1 MTLVPQSPS
10 EDIPRNALAPGVKTG
25 AAHAVNQARSRSN
38 VLRSYIELAKPE
50 ITLLVALSS
59 AGGFFLAPAEFLDMG
74 RFVLLLIGVTLT
86 SAGAGALNHWIERD
100 HDGVMRRTMN
110 RPLPS
115 GRLSPSAALCFG
127 GFLVAAGVGLLCPLV
142 NPLTGVLALATVL
155 LYLFA
160 YTPLK
165 RRSRWNTLVGT
176 LPGALPALGGWTAA
190 TGSIGWGGIAAFSIL
205 AAWQMPHFL
214 ALAWMYRKDY
224 ERGGYVMLPV
234 ADPSGRST
242 TQQALFFT
250 VLLFVLSLWPVA
262 LSLAGWGYAIGAVVL
277 GAWFLHAALAFHR
290 SSEIQDARRL
300 LIVSIRYI
308 PALILVLLIDRIVLG
323 DLF

>member
-1 MTLVPQSPS
+1 MPQRPS
-10 EDIPRNALAPGVKTG
+10 EETPRNALAPGVKTG
-25 AAHAVNQARSRSN
+25 AAHAIHPDRSRSST
-38 VLRSYIELAKPE
+38 LGSYIELAKPE

-59 AGGFFLAPAEFLDMG
+59 VGGFFLAPAEFIDLG
-74 RFVLLLIGVTLT
+74 RLALLLIGVTLT

-100 HDGVMRRTMN
+100 YDGAMRRTMN

-115 GRLSPSAALCFG
+115 GRISPSAALYFG
-127 GFLVAAGVGLLCPLV
+127 AILAAAGIGLLCPLV

-165 RRSRWNTLVGT
+165 RRSRWNTLMGT

-190 TGSIGWGGIAAFSIL
+190 TGSIGWGGIAAFAIL

-224 ERGGYVMLPV
+224 ERGGYAMLPV

-242 TQQALFFT
+242 TRQTLFFT
-250 VLLFVLSLWPVA
+250 ILLLGLSLWPVA
-262 LSLAGWGYAIGAVVL
+262 LSLAGWAYAIGAVAL

-290 SSEIQDARRL
+290 SSEIQDARRVL
-300 LIVSIRYI
+300 NISIRYI
-308 PALILVLLIDRIVLG
+308 PGLILVLLVDRIVLG
-323 DLF
+323 NLF

>member
-1 MTLVPQSPS
+1 MTLVPQRPS
-10 EDIPRNALAPGVKTG
+10 EEIPRNALAPDAKTG
-25 AAHAVNQARSRSN
+25 AAHAVHPDRSRPGI
-38 VLRSYIELAKPE
+38 LGSYIELAKPE

-59 AGGFFLAPAEFLDMG
+59 VGGFFLAPAEFIDLG
-74 RFVLLLIGVTLT
+74 RLVLLLIGVTLT
-86 SAGAGALNHWIERD
+86 SAGASALNHWIERE
-100 HDGVMRRTMN
+100 HDGAMRRTMN

-115 GRLSPSAALCFG
+115 GRISPSAALYFG
-127 GFLVAAGVGLLCPLV
+127 AFLAAAGIGLLCPLV

-165 RRSRWNTLVGT
+165 RRSQWNTLVGT

-224 ERGGYVMLPV
+224 ERGGYAMLPV

-242 TQQALFFT
+242 TRQALFFT
-250 VLLFVLSLWPVA
+250 ILLFVLSLWPVA

-277 GAWFLHAALAFHR
+277 GAWFLHGALAFHR
-290 SSEIQDARRL
+290 SSDIQDARRVL
-300 LIVSIRYI
+300 NISIRYI

>member
-1 MTLVPQSPS
+1 MRLRLAQKPAQPMRSTRIVRGRVLLAPISSWRNLKSHCSSRCHPS
-10 EDIPRNALAPGVKTG
+10 E
-25 AAHAVNQARSRSN
+25 
-38 VLRSYIELAKPE
+38 
-50 ITLLVALSS
+50 
-59 AGGFFLAPAEFLDMG
+59 GFFLAPAEFIDFG
-74 RFVLLLIGVTLT
+74 RLALLLIGVTLT

-100 HDGVMRRTMN
+100 YDGAMRRTMN

-115 GRLSPSAALCFG
+115 GRISPSAALYFG
-127 GFLVAAGVGLLCPLV
+127 AILGAAGIGLLCPLV

-165 RRSRWNTLVGT
+165 RRSQWNTLVGT

-190 TGSIGWGGIAAFSIL
+190 TGAIGWGGIAAFSIL

-224 ERGGYVMLPV
+224 ERGGYAMLPV

-242 TQQALFFT
+242 TRQTLFFT
-250 VLLFVLSLWPVA
+250 ILLLVLSLWPVA
-262 LSLAGWGYAIGAVVL
+262 LSLAGWGYAIGAVAL

-290 SSEIQDARRL
+290 SSEIQDAKRVL
-300 LIVSIRYI
+300 NISIRYI
-308 PALILVLLIDRIVLG
+308 PALILVLLIDRI
-323 DLF
+323 LFGNLF